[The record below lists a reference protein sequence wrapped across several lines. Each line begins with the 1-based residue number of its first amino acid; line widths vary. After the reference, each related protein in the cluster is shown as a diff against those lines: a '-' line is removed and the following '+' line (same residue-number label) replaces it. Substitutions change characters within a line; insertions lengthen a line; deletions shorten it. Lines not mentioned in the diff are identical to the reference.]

1 MTFWRLRR
9 DCDVKYD
16 VRYHKIAQNFIQ
28 FMFQCQKMIWLSLKF
43 IWVHIFI
50 WGTRWWCQN
59 SNILTFWK
67 LRRDCDVKSQ
77 NGPRFHLNYV
87 IMPINDAMKLKI
99 WWLHIFTRH
108 VWQHN
113 DVLALLKVKIS
124 WFWHNHSDPRVKMC
138 CNKNFK
144 FNPIICWHSNI
155 WMNLWAILTSDGR
168 FDVQTSKY
176 KISDITIT
184 FLGWNCVSVQNF
196 SLIGSFVGILAHLKT
211 KFWATLRC
219 LT

>member
-1 MTFWRLRR
+1 MPENDLIELKIYMDTYFHLRTRWWCQNFNILTFWRLRR
-9 DCDVKYD
+9 DCDD
-16 VRYHKIAQNFIQ
+16 
-28 FMFQCQKMIWLSLKF
+28 
-43 IWVHIFI
+43 
-50 WGTRWWCQN
+50 T
-59 SNILTFWK
+59 
-67 LRRDCDVKSQ
+67 SQ
-77 NGPRFHLNYV
+77 NGPRFHLYYV
-87 IMPINDAMKLKI
+87 IMPMNDAMKLKI

-108 VWQHN
+108 VWQDN

-124 WFWHNHSDPRVKMC
+124 WFWHYHSDPRVKMC
-138 CNKNFK
+138 SNKNFK

-155 WMNLWAILTSDGR
+155 WMNLWATLTSDGR

-184 FLGWNCVSVQNF
+184 FLWWNCVSVQNF